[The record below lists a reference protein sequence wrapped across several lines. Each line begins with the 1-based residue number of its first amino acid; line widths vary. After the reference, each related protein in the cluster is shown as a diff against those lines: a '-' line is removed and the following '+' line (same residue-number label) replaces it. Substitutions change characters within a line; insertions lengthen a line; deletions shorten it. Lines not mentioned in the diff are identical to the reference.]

1 LGNSLFYLDPL
12 KIFSYTPVLL
22 ALSDYGVRH
31 KRKIIGQNG
40 LCPVRLAP
48 VFNLQKK
55 IFIGRSFMGR
65 VAIIGVG
72 QSAFV
77 RGYPGSIRELAFEGF
92 KECMADAQVSVK
104 EIDASVICSAPE
116 YDKQR
121 SPAGVFAE
129 YLGLTPQPTFYV
141 ETLCSSSSTGVKLA
155 YSLIKSGLHDVVVV
169 LGFQKMSEISSAES
183 QERMGRGADIQ
194 WESPFGTMMP
204 AYYAMYARA
213 HMKKYGTT
221 PEDLALIRVKAS
233 TYGQINEKAV
243 YRKPVALDMF
253 SDPQSPM
260 SGPVA
265 SPLRVGD
272 CCANADG
279 SSCIILASEEKAKAL
294 SKKPVW
300 ILGVGAASSPVNMA
314 GRALFTGLAVGEEA
328 GKQAYKMAGVSPKD
342 VDVAEV
348 HDCFTIAEMMAYENL
363 GFAKPGEGKDLIK
376 SKETYKEGII
386 PVNVDG
392 GLLSKGHPIGA
403 TGGSQIRTIVLQLR
417 GQAGDMQVKNPEIGL
432 VHNIGGVG
440 LYGNVTILG
449 RS

>member
-1 LGNSLFYLDPL
+1 ME
-12 KIFSYTPVLL
+12 V
-22 ALSDYGVRH
+22 
-31 KRKIIGQNG
+31 
-40 LCPVRLAP
+40 
-48 VFNLQKK
+48 
-55 IFIGRSFMGR
+55 FMGK

-77 RGYPGSIRELAFEGF
+77 RGYSGSIRELAFEGF
-92 KECMADAQVSVK
+92 KEAAQDAQVSVDD
-104 EIDASVICSAPE
+104 IDASIICSAPE

-121 SPAGVFAE
+121 SPSGVFAE
-129 YLGLTPQPTFYV
+129 YLGLIPQPTCYL
-141 ETLCSSSSTGVKLA
+141 ESLCSSTSMGLRMA
-155 YSLIKSGLHDVVVV
+155 YALIQSGLHQVVAV

-204 AYYAMYARA
+204 AYYAMFANA
-213 HMKKYGTT
+213 HMEKYGTT
-221 PEDLALIRVKAS
+221 LEDLALVRVKSA
-233 TYGQINEKAV
+233 TYGQINEKALF
-243 YRKPVALDMF
+243 RKPVALEMF
-253 SDPQSPM
+253 SDPNHFM

-279 SSCIILASEEKAKAL
+279 SSCLVVANEEKAKVL
-294 SKKPVW
+294 CEKPVW
-300 ILGVGAASSPVNMA
+300 IMGLGAASASVNMA
-314 GRALFTGLAVGEEA
+314 GRDQFTGLAVAQQASG
-328 GKQAYKMAGVSPKD
+328 QAYEMASVTSKD

-348 HDCFTIAEMMAYENL
+348 HDCFTISEIIAYEDL

-376 SKETYKEGII
+376 SKETYREGSL

-417 GQAGDMQVKNPEIGL
+417 GKAGEMQVKDVEIGL

-449 RS
+449 R

>member
-1 LGNSLFYLDPL
+1 MS
-12 KIFSYTPVLL
+12 K
-22 ALSDYGVRH
+22 
-31 KRKIIGQNG
+31 
-40 LCPVRLAP
+40 
-48 VFNLQKK
+48 
-55 IFIGRSFMGR
+55 

-77 RGYPGSIRELAFEGF
+77 RSYPGSIRELVFEGF
-92 KECMADAQVSVK
+92 KDAMQDAQLSSSD
-104 EIDASVICSAPE
+104 IDASIICSAPE

-129 YLGLTPQPTFYV
+129 YLGLNPQPTLYV
-141 ETLCSSSSTGVKLA
+141 ETLCSSSSTGLKLA
-155 YSLIKSGLHDVVVV
+155 YSLVKSGLHDVVAVI
-169 LGFQKMSEISSAES
+169 GFQKMSEISSSES

-204 AYYAMYARA
+204 AYYAMYAKA
-213 HMKKYGTT
+213 HMVKYGTT
-221 PEDLALIRVKAS
+221 LDDLALIRVKAA
-233 TYGQINEKAV
+233 TYGQLNEKAV
-243 YRKPVALDMF
+243 YRKPVTFEMF
-253 SDPQSPM
+253 SDPEDRM
-260 SGPVA
+260 AGAVA
-265 SPLRVGD
+265 DPLRVGD

-279 SSCIILASEEKAKAL
+279 SSCVIVASEEKAKAI

-300 ILGVGAASSPVNMA
+300 ILGIGAASTSVNLA
-314 GRALFTGLAVGEEA
+314 GRDLFTGLTVGEQA
-328 GKQAYKMAGVSPKD
+328 AQQAYGMAGVGPKNI
-342 VDVAEV
+342 DVAEV

-363 GFAKPGEGKDLIK
+363 GFAKPGEGKELIRA
-376 SKETYKEGII
+376 KETYQEGRI

-417 GQAGDMQVKNPEIGL
+417 DEAGDIQVKNPEIGL

-449 RS
+449 RE

>member
-1 LGNSLFYLDPL
+1 
-12 KIFSYTPVLL
+12 
-22 ALSDYGVRH
+22 
-31 KRKIIGQNG
+31 
-40 LCPVRLAP
+40 
-48 VFNLQKK
+48 
-55 IFIGRSFMGR
+55 MGK

-77 RGYPGSIRELAFEGF
+77 RSYPGSIRELAFEGF
-92 KECMADAQVSVK
+92 KEARQDSK
-104 EIDASVICSAPE
+104 IKNTDIDASIVCSAPE

-121 SPAGVFAE
+121 SPAGVLAE
-129 YLGLTPQPTFYV
+129 YLGLNPQPTFCV
-141 ETLCSSSSTGVKLA
+141 ESLCSSSSMGLRLA
-155 YSLIKSGLHDVVVV
+155 YSLVKSGLHDVVA
-169 LGFQKMSEISSAES
+169 LIGFQKMSEISSAES

-213 HMKKYGTT
+213 YMAKYGATAD
-221 PEDLALIRVKAS
+221 DLALIRVKAA

-243 YRKPVALDMF
+243 YRKAVTLEMF
-253 SDPQSPM
+253 SQPDNAM

-279 SSCIILASEEKAKAL
+279 SSCVIVASEEKAKAFC
-294 SKKPVW
+294 KKPVW
-300 ILGVGAASSPVNMA
+300 ILGLGSATTAINMA
-314 GRALFTGLAVGEEA
+314 GRDLFTGLSVAEES
-328 GKQAYKMAGVSPKD
+328 GRQAYKMAGVAPKD
-342 VDVAEV
+342 IDVAEV
-348 HDCFTIAEMMAYENL
+348 HDCFTIAELMAYEAL
-363 GFAKPGEGKDLIK
+363 GFAKPGEGKDLIR
-376 SKETYKEGII
+376 SKETYKEGSI

-417 GQAGDMQVKNPEIGL
+417 GEAGAMQVKDPEIGL

-449 RS
+449 R

>member
-1 LGNSLFYLDPL
+1 MG
-12 KIFSYTPVLL
+12 KI
-22 ALSDYGVRH
+22 G
-31 KRKIIGQNG
+31 
-40 LCPVRLAP
+40 
-48 VFNLQKK
+48 
-55 IFIGRSFMGR
+55 
-65 VAIIGVG
+65 IIGVG
-72 QSAFV
+72 QSPFV
-77 RGYPGSIRELAFEGF
+77 RGYPGSIRELAFDGF
-92 KECMADAQVSVK
+92 KEAVEDAQISAK
-104 EIDASVICSAPE
+104 DIDASIICSAPE

-129 YLGLTPQPTFYV
+129 YLGLTPQPTFYL
-141 ETLCSSSSTGVKLA
+141 ESLCSSSSMGVKMA
-155 YSLIKSGLHDVVVV
+155 YALVKSGLHDVVAV

-204 AYYAMYARA
+204 AYYAMYARG
-213 HMKKYGTT
+213 HMEKYGTT
-221 PEDLALIRVKAS
+221 SDDLALIRVKAA

-243 YRKPVALDMF
+243 YRKPVSFEMF
-253 SDPQSPM
+253 SDPDNAM

-279 SSCIILASEEKAKAL
+279 SSCVIVASEEKAKSF

-300 ILGVGAASSPVNMA
+300 ILGLGAASTAVNMA
-314 GRALFTGLAVGEEA
+314 GRDLFTGLTVAQQAGE
-328 GKQAYKMAGVSPKD
+328 QAYKMAGITAKD
-342 VDVAEV
+342 IDVAEV
-348 HDCFTIAEMMAYENL
+348 HDCFTIAELMAYENL
-363 GFAKPGEGKDLIK
+363 GFAKPGEGKELIK
-376 SKETYKEGII
+376 SKETYKEGSI

-417 GQAGDMQVKNPEIGL
+417 GEAGDMQIKDPEIGL

-440 LYGNVTILG
+440 LYGNVTVLG
-449 RS
+449 R

>member
-1 LGNSLFYLDPL
+1 
-12 KIFSYTPVLL
+12 
-22 ALSDYGVRH
+22 
-31 KRKIIGQNG
+31 
-40 LCPVRLAP
+40 
-48 VFNLQKK
+48 
-55 IFIGRSFMGR
+55 MGK
-65 VAIIGVG
+65 VGIIGVG

-92 KECMADAQVSVK
+92 KEAIADAQIETK
-104 EIDASVICSAPE
+104 DIDASIICSAPE

-129 YLGLTPQPTFYV
+129 YLGLIPQPTCYL
-141 ETLCSSSSTGVKLA
+141 ESLCSSSSMGLRMA
-155 YSLIKSGLHDVVVV
+155 YSLVKSGLHDVVAII
-169 LGFQKMSEISSAES
+169 GFQKMSEISSAES

-204 AYYAMYARA
+204 AYYAMFARG
-213 HMKKYGTT
+213 HMETYGTS
-221 PEDLALIRVKAS
+221 PDDLALIRVKAA

-243 YRKPVALDMF
+243 YRKPVTFEMF
-253 SDPQSPM
+253 SDPESPM

-279 SSCIILASEEKAKAL
+279 SSCVIVANEEKTKAL

-300 ILGVGAASSPVNMA
+300 ILGLGAASASVNMA
-314 GRALFTGLAVGEEA
+314 GRDAFSRLEVARLAGE
-328 GKQAYKMAGVSPKD
+328 QAYGMAGVTPKD
-342 VDVAEV
+342 IDVAEV
-348 HDCFTIAEMMAYENL
+348 HDCFTIAELMAYENL
-363 GFAKPGEGKDLIK
+363 GFAEPGGGKELIK
-376 SKETYKEGII
+376 SKETYKDGCI

-417 GQAGDMQVKNPEIGL
+417 GEAGEMQVKEPGVGL

-440 LYGNVTILG
+440 LYGNVSILG
-449 RS
+449 R

>member
-1 LGNSLFYLDPL
+1 
-12 KIFSYTPVLL
+12 
-22 ALSDYGVRH
+22 
-31 KRKIIGQNG
+31 
-40 LCPVRLAP
+40 
-48 VFNLQKK
+48 
-55 IFIGRSFMGR
+55 MGK
-65 VAIIGVG
+65 VGIIGVG
-72 QSAFV
+72 QSSFV

-92 KECMADAQVSVK
+92 KEAMADAQINT
-104 EIDASVICSAPE
+104 EDIDASVICSAPE

-141 ETLCSSSSTGVKLA
+141 ESLCSSSSMGLRLA
-155 YSLIKSGLHDVVVV
+155 YSLVKSGLHESVAVI
-169 LGFQKMSEISSAES
+169 GFQKMSEISSAES

-213 HMKKYGTT
+213 HMDKYGTT

-243 YRKPVALDMF
+243 YRKPVTFEMF
-253 SDPQSPM
+253 SDPESPM

-279 SSCIILASEEKAKAL
+279 SSCVIVASEEKAKAL

-300 ILGVGAASSPVNMA
+300 ILGLGAASTTVNLA
-314 GRALFTGLAVGEEA
+314 GRDLFSGLTVAEQA
-328 GKQAYKMAGVSPKD
+328 GQQAYKMAGIGPKD
-342 VDVAEV
+342 INVAEV

-363 GFAKPGEGKDLIK
+363 GFAKPGEGKELIQN
-376 SKETYKEGII
+376 KETYKEGSI
-386 PVNVDG
+386 PINVDG

-417 GQAGDMQVKNPEIGL
+417 EEAGDMQVKNPEFGL
-432 VHNIGGVG
+432 IHNIGGVG

-449 RS
+449 R

>member
-1 LGNSLFYLDPL
+1 
-12 KIFSYTPVLL
+12 
-22 ALSDYGVRH
+22 
-31 KRKIIGQNG
+31 
-40 LCPVRLAP
+40 
-48 VFNLQKK
+48 
-55 IFIGRSFMGR
+55 MGK

-72 QSAFV
+72 QSTFV
-77 RGYPGSIRELAFEGF
+77 RSYPGAIRELVFEGF
-92 KECMADAQVSVK
+92 KDAMQDAQLSTSD
-104 EIDASVICSAPE
+104 IDASVICSAPE

-129 YLGLTPQPTFYV
+129 YLGLNPQPTFYV
-141 ETLCSSSSTGVKLA
+141 ETLCSSSSTGLKLA
-155 YSLIKSGLHDVVVV
+155 YSLVKSGLHHTVAVI
-169 LGFQKMSEISSAES
+169 GFQKMSEISSSES

-204 AYYAMYARA
+204 AYYAMYAKA
-213 HMKKYGTT
+213 HMEKYGTT
-221 PEDLALIRVKAS
+221 LDDLALIRVKAA
-233 TYGQINEKAV
+233 TYGQLNDRAV
-243 YRKPVALDMF
+243 YRKPVEFEMF
-253 SDPQSPM
+253 SDPENRM
-260 SGPVA
+260 AGPVA

-279 SSCIILASEEKAKAL
+279 SSCVIVASEEKAKSL

-300 ILGVGAASSPVNMA
+300 ILGVGAATTSVNLA
-314 GRALFTGLAVGEEA
+314 GRDLFTGLTVAEQA
-328 GKQAYKMAGVSPKD
+328 AQQAYAMAGVGPND
-342 VDVAEV
+342 IDVAEV

-363 GFAKPGEGKDLIK
+363 GFAKPGEGKELIRA
-376 SKETYKEGII
+376 KETYQEGRI

-417 GQAGDMQVKNPEIGL
+417 DEAGDIQVKNPEIGL

-449 RS
+449 RE

>member
-1 LGNSLFYLDPL
+1 
-12 KIFSYTPVLL
+12 
-22 ALSDYGVRH
+22 
-31 KRKIIGQNG
+31 
-40 LCPVRLAP
+40 
-48 VFNLQKK
+48 
-55 IFIGRSFMGR
+55 MGK
-65 VAIIGVG
+65 VGIIGVG

-92 KECMADAQVSVK
+92 KDAMKDAGAKAAD
-104 EIDASVICSAPE
+104 IGASVVCSAPE

-129 YLGLTPQPTFYV
+129 YMGLTPQPTFYV
-141 ETLCSSSSTGVKLA
+141 ETLCSSSSTGLKLA
-155 YSLIKSGLHDVVVV
+155 YSLIESGLHDSVAVI
-169 LGFQKMSEISSAES
+169 GFQKMSEISSAES

-204 AYYAMYARA
+204 AYYAMYARN
-213 HMKKYGTT
+213 HMATYGTT
-221 PEDLALIRVKAS
+221 PEDLALIRVKSS
-233 TYGQINEKAV
+233 TYGQINDKAV
-243 YRKPVALDMF
+243 YRKAVTEEMF
-253 SDPQSPM
+253 GDPESPM

-279 SSCIILASEEKAKAL
+279 SSCIIVANEEKARAL
-294 SKKPVW
+294 SDKPVW
-300 ILGVGAASSPVNMA
+300 ILGLGAASTAVNLA
-314 GRALFTGLAVGEEA
+314 GRDLFNGLTVGIEA
-328 GKQAYKMAGVSPKD
+328 GRQAYEMAGVTPKD
-342 VDVAEV
+342 IDVAEV

-363 GFAKPGEGKDLIK
+363 GFARPGEGRDLIRG
-376 SKETYKEGII
+376 KETYKEGSI

-417 GQAGDMQVKNPEIGL
+417 GEAGEMQVKDPEIGL

-449 RS
+449 R